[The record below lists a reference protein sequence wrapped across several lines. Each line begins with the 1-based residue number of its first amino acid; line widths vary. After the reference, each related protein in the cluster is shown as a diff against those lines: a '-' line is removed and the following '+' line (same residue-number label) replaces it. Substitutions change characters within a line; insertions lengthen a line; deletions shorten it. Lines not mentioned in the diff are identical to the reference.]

1 MKILIADDNKD
12 MIYLIKKRFDP
23 ENYIFIEAY
32 DGEET
37 LTRVRDEHPDLILLD
52 LKMPRKNGMEVL
64 KEIKEDFE
72 LKDIPVIVLTV
83 VSDEKE
89 KIRALEIGANDFL
102 VKPPEAA
109 ELRAR
114 VHTQLE
120 ILKATNIFKKYSLH
134 LEGMVSRKMRELK
147 EYANRLEEM
156 VDEKVG
162 VIRKQN
168 EDLLFSLKAAKKVQK
183 SLLPPESVSIESIEF
198 ESIYFPLEAIGGD
211 FYDIFRI
218 DEDHIGV
225 FISDVSGHG
234 LPSAMI
240 TIFLKRE
247 VVYHS
252 KKVLGKGKYTITR
265 PKEVLMKLN
274 KSFIKNKIGE
284 GKYFVTMIYGIYSLS
299 KRRLELSIAGHHALP
314 LWKKKNGDIEVIRLN
329 GFPIGWFLDGYEYD
343 ETGITLSPGESI
355 LFYTDGIFEIILDED
370 KKATFNN
377 LIDTMID
384 FYRKDDVIPYVAG
397 YIRKFIKKNN
407 QLSDDI
413 TQVLMKIN

>member
-1 MKILIADDNKD
+1 

-37 LTRVRDEHPDLILLD
+37 LTRVRDERPDLILLD

-64 KEIKEDFE
+64 EEIKEDFE

-134 LEGMVSRKMRELK
+134 LEGMVSRKLRELK

-183 SLLPPESVSIESIEF
+183 SLLPPESISIEEAQAVLNADKGNQLNEVTRLI
-198 ESIYFPLEAIGGD
+198 LENTS
-211 FYDIFRI
+211 
-218 DEDHIGV
+218 EDRL
-225 FISDVSGHG
+225 S
-234 LPSAMI
+234 
-240 TIFLKRE
+240 
-247 VVYHS
+247 S
-252 KKVLGKGKYTITR
+252 KKDTVKPLFYFSLFVQLIK
-265 PKEVLMKLN
+265 PCQL
-274 KSFIKNKIGE
+274 FIIQSASALE
-284 GKYFVTMIYGIYSLS
+284 DISLQVS
-299 KRRLELSIAGHHALP
+299 LHQHVHIIVCRYP
-314 LWKKKNGDIEVIRLN
+314 DLN
-329 GFPIGWFLDGYEYD
+329 GFADYGW
-343 ETGITLSPGESI
+343 
-355 LFYTDGIFEIILDED
+355 IFKHHFSQLECRPWTYQLIKGSLVT
-370 KKATFNN
+370 ATFNVGKH
-377 LIDTMID
+377 
-384 FYRKDDVIPYVAG
+384 F
-397 YIRKFIKKNN
+397 
-407 QLSDDI
+407 S
-413 TQVLMKIN
+413 